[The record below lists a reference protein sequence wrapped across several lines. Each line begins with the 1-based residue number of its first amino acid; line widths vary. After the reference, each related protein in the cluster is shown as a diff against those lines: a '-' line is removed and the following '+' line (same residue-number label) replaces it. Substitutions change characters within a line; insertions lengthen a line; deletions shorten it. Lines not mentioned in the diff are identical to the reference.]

1 MRFVQNFPFFC
12 ILLSLMCA
20 VVSSVLKGR
29 AARRVTLGLILAV
42 TAMTVA
48 VLADALITG
57 ESYVYRMGHFP
68 APWGNEIRVG
78 SLEAASMLVF
88 CIVLLLSF
96 TGGLRDGARTVEE
109 SKHNIFCILVDLAL
123 LSLLALVYTND
134 LFTAYVFIEINT
146 IAAAGL
152 VMMRQNGE
160 SLVGGVRYL
169 IMNLLGSSLFLIGVV
184 LLYTITG
191 HLLMENI
198 RESVAALAATGAYHV
213 PLAVVIGLMSVGLAM
228 KSALFPFQSWLPGAY
243 SNATPTAS
251 AILSSLVSKGY
262 IFLLIKI
269 YVRVIGMNVV
279 AQLGIFDVLF
289 VFGAVGMVM
298 GSVNAVRAKTTRM
311 MVAYSSVAQIGY
323 IFTALGLGTEF
334 GAIVALW
341 HMLAHALTK
350 SMLFIAGA
358 ELDEASGGTHL
369 RADLRGG
376 FARSPIAAAAFAL
389 GAVNLV
395 GLPLL
400 SAFVTKLTM
409 ALAAIQVGGRHTL
422 IALAALAVSTVLN
435 AHYFLGTAASLFVP
449 GEGEAA
455 RTRVPVSTIALV
467 SLVGF
472 IAANLAMGL
481 GAGSVLRVL
490 AEGLTNFG

>member
-1 MRFVQNFPFFC
+1 MRFAQNFPFFC

-20 VVSSVLKGR
+20 VVSSVLSPR
-29 AARRVTLGLILAV
+29 AARRVTLFLILAV
-42 TAMTVA
+42 IGMTCGVLLDLPA
-48 VLADALITG
+48 VDV
-57 ESYVYRMGHFP
+57 SYVYTMGHFP

-78 SLEAASMLVF
+78 AVEAVSMLIFSV
-88 CIVLLLSF
+88 VLLLSF
-96 TGGLRDGARTVEE
+96 LGGLQGAMETIEE
-109 SKHNIFCILVDLAL
+109 SKQSIYCILVDLAL

-191 HLLMENI
+191 HLLMQNI
-198 RESVAALAATGAYHV
+198 RESVAALAASGEYHV
-213 PLAVVIGLMSVGLAM
+213 PLAVVVGLISVGLAM

-243 SNATPTAS
+243 GNATPTAS

-262 IFLLIKI
+262 IFLLIKV
-269 YVRVIGMNVV
+269 YFRVIGMDVI
-279 AQLGIFDVLF
+279 ARLGILDVLF

-298 GSVNAVRAKTTRM
+298 GSISAVRAKTTRM

-323 IFTALGLGTEF
+323 IFTALGLSTAL
-334 GAIVALW
+334 GALAALW

-350 SMLFIAGA
+350 SMLFISGA
-358 ELDEASGGTHL
+358 ELDRASGDTHL

-376 FARSPIAAAAFAL
+376 FARSPIAAAAFSL
-389 GAVNLV
+389 GAVNLI

-400 SAFVTKLTM
+400 SAFVTKLVMGM
-409 ALAAIQVGGRHTL
+409 ASVEVGGRHMMIT
-422 IALAALAVSTVLN
+422 LAALAISTVLN
-435 AHYFLGTAASLFVP
+435 AKYFLGTAADLFVP
-449 GEGEAA
+449 ATEEAMRA
-455 RTRVPVSTIALV
+455 RVPAGKLV
-467 SLVGF
+467 CASLIGF
-472 IAANLAMGL
+472 MAANLLMGL
-481 GAGSVLRVL
+481 SPMLVLQL
-490 AEGLTNFG
+490 LETGLKSFG

>member
-12 ILLSLMCA
+12 ILLTLMCA
-20 VVSSVLKGR
+20 VASSVLKGR
-29 AARRVTLGLILAV
+29 GARRVTLFAILAV
-42 TAMTVA
+42 SAMTAA
-48 VLADALITG
+48 VLADALATG

-88 CIVLLLSF
+88 CAVLLLSLL
-96 TGGLRDGARTVEE
+96 GGMKDALSTIEE
-109 SKHNIFCILVDLAL
+109 SKQNIFFILVDLSL

-191 HLLMENI
+191 HLLMGNI
-198 RESVAALAATGAYHV
+198 REGVAALAASGAYRV
-213 PLAVVIGLMSVGLAM
+213 PLAVVVGLMSVGLAM

-243 SNATPTAS
+243 ANATPTAS

-262 IFLLIKI
+262 IFLLIKV
-269 YVRVIGMNVV
+269 YVRVIGMDVV
-279 AQLGIFDVLF
+279 ARLGICDVLF
-289 VFGAVGMVM
+289 VFGAIGMVM
-298 GSVNAVRAKTTRM
+298 GSVSAVRAKTTRM

-323 IFTALGLGTEF
+323 IFTALGLGTQA
-334 GAIVALW
+334 GAVCALW

-350 SMLFIAGA
+350 SMLFISSA
-358 ELDEASGGTHL
+358 ELDESSGGTHL

-376 FARSPIAAAAFAL
+376 FARSPIAAAAFTL

-400 SAFVTKLTM
+400 SAFVTKLAM
-409 ALAAIQVGGRHTL
+409 AQAAIEVGGRHAL
-422 IALAALAVSTVLN
+422 IALAALAISTVLN
-435 AHYFLGTAASLFVP
+435 AQYFLGTAAKLYSP
-449 GEGEAA
+449 AQGEAGRA
-455 RTRVPVSTIALV
+455 RAPVSALATA
-467 SLVGF
+467 SLIGF
-472 IAANLAMGL
+472 IVANLALGL
-481 GAGSVLRVL
+481 GAGSVLGVL
-490 AEGLTNFG
+490 AQGLAKFG